1 MQMLARSL
9 IIRSVYAACLAG
21 ATVNHVRSVL
31 AQGWLPEHLPW
42 PTAAY
47 WSSLT
52 LLDPLAAL
60 LLFIRPRIGVAAT
73 IAIITSD
80 VVHNVWF
87 VAGHRA
93 NRALPDA
100 IVDDPFLLSQIA
112 FLVLV
117 GLAARLA
124 SPDADRPKVAAG
136 NA

>member
-1 MQMLARSL
+1 M
-9 IIRSVYAACLAG
+9 
-21 ATVNHVRSVL
+21 
-31 AQGWLPEHLPW
+31 
-42 PTAAY
+42 
-47 WSSLT
+47 
-52 LLDPLAAL
+52 LDPLAAL

-80 VVHNVWF
+80 VVHNLWF

-93 NRALPDA
+93 NRALPH
-100 IVDDPFLLSQIA
+100 DPFLLSQIA

-117 GLAARLA
+117 GLTARLA